1 MQSLRYLYKI
11 GRGPSS
17 SHTMGPDKAARYFKN
32 TYADADSYKVILYG
46 SLSSTGK
53 GHKTDEAILDVF
65 ADDDV
70 ELIFGS
76 GETDGLPHENTMDF
90 FAYKNGEEIA
100 KERIMSVGGGKII
113 IEGTPDLDGDD
124 IYDLPTFGQ
133 IADYC
138 STHNIRLWEY
148 VEKCEG
154 KEIWYEDFTPILS
167 VLQPDFSSLSVAF
180 AK

>member
-17 SHTMGPDKAARYFKN
+17 SHTMGPDKAARYFRNK
-32 TYADADSYKVILYG
+32 YAEADSYKVILFG

-65 ADDDV
+65 EGTDI

-76 GETDGLPHENTMDF
+76 GETEGLPHENTMEF
-90 FAYKNGEEIA
+90 FAYKDGKEIA

-113 IEGTPDLDGDD
+113 IEGEPDLDG
-124 IYDLPTFGQ
+124 
-133 IADYC
+133 
-138 STHNIRLWEY
+138 
-148 VEKCEG
+148 
-154 KEIWYEDFTPILS
+154 
-167 VLQPDFSSLSVAF
+167 
-180 AK
+180 